1 MRQIHG
7 FLSYCFFEVQSQC
20 EAVELEEPRQPLRG
34 EHVSASCGD
43 PGAPVDTFDLLE
55 PQDLLRHLGPRWG
68 DDLAKKEAWQE
79 RKALLAKLADFQQ
92 MYTRLKSGDYA
103 LVLSA
108 IHRVLKHEVNVAVV
122 QEARDRDK
130 SRSQYLRGFLMFLRE
145 V

>member
-1 MRQIHG
+1 M
-7 FLSYCFFEVQSQC
+7 QSQC
-20 EAVELEEPRQPLRG
+20 EAVESEEPRQPLRG
-34 EHVSASCGD
+34 EQVSASCGD

-130 SRSQYLRGFLMFLRE
+130 SRSQ
-145 V
+145 